1 MHGDHSHGSEAVICE
16 DTLPANV
23 FLELEAME
31 MGNMTHVT
39 VHLTGA
45 QFGESLHWHL
55 YVDGS
60 DEGMYEEEMVMLD
73 ISGGSHTFEAR
84 LSGAD
89 HCEYTITA
97 QASTGSPAPT
107 MEHHH

>member
-1 MHGDHSHGSEAVICE
+1 MHDDHTHGTKATVCL
-16 DTLPANV
+16 DTLPSTV
-23 FLELEAME
+23 TLELEAME
-31 MGNMTHVT
+31 MGNMTHLT

-60 DEGMYEEEMVMLD
+60 EEGMYEEEMVMLD
-73 ISGGSHTFEAR
+73 ITGSHTFEAR

-89 HCEYTITA
+89 HCEYTNTA
-97 QASTGSPAPT
+97 QASTGSPVPT